1 MKAPR
6 RVLTASLS
14 ALTVGGAML
23 AALSAAP
30 AANATV
36 NSATA
41 QARAPF
47 STKLQVNHSL
57 KCLDV
62 ANAST
67 ADAAFVQQW
76 DCYNAPGNQT
86 WHFVI
91 ASDGYYTVRASHSG
105 KCLDVGA
112 WSQAEGAEVYQWTC
126 HGGTNQ
132 QWKLVQ
138 RPNGFFSLVARL
150 SGKCLSV
157 TAGSMSNGA
166 GVVQQSCDSALPYQ
180 EWRLL

>member
-6 RVLTASLS
+6 RVLTASVSTLAVSGTLLATLS
-14 ALTVGGAML
+14 V
-23 AALSAAP
+23 AP
-30 AANATV
+30 AANA
-36 NSATA
+36 S
-41 QARAPF
+41 PF

-67 ADAAFVQQW
+67 ADAAFVQQYT
-76 DCYNAPGNQT
+76 CYNAPGNQT
-86 WHFVI
+86 WNFVM

-105 KCLDVGA
+105 KCLDVA
-112 WSQAEGAEVYQWTC
+112 SWSQAEGGKVYQWTC

-150 SGKCLSV
+150 SGKCLTV
-157 TAGSMSNGA
+157 PGGSTGNGV
-166 GVVQQSCDSALPYQ
+166 GVVQQSCNDALPYQ